1 MLFLGGDFSRWSVR
15 RLRWSG
21 FKTFVEKH
29 TRTALLWLGCV
40 LIAILPLGCI
50 KVNPTPDY
58 AHASALIAERTGSG
72 DVYDPQTESLIKDKI
87 SVLLADRL
95 TTAEAVQLAL
105 LNNRPFQSA
114 FHEIGVSRAEVVRSG
129 LLSNPSLFT
138 SARFPDGG
146 GRSNLTFGF
155 GQELA
160 DLWQIPIRKRIA
172 KAKLEQ
178 TVLSVVRR
186 AIDLAAD
193 VRIRCYQ
200 FLALLEAEK
209 IAQENL
215 TLVERSV
222 KLAEDRFHAGEVGQL
237 DVNLAKTNLL
247 DVKLKLIALKRQR
260 RIARADL
267 AWVLGLARWDLPWTL
282 IDDLPMEPLP
292 AINPDEWVLYAMRQR
307 LDAQAA
313 ALQTRAAEAEI
324 KRQYLSIIPSVTLGV
339 EGERQE
345 RRSLPGRKV
354 LADTA
359 RASVASGGLTAP
371 GIQSRGQRNLERSQ
385 IIDSLIGPTISLTL
399 PIWHQNQAE
408 IAKARFTAAQKRK
421 DYEALL
427 DIVANSVEASIVA
440 ARTADELVHFYKE
453 EALPL
458 ARANVEAA
466 RRAYGAG
473 EQSIVALIDAQR
485 TLITQLRDY
494 VDARRDYAIARAELQ
509 RAVGG
514 QMPTTPSTTQPAE
527 AEAGEQS
534 S

>member
-1 MLFLGGDFSRWSVR
+1 
-15 RLRWSG
+15 
-21 FKTFVEKH
+21 
-29 TRTALLWLGCV
+29 
-40 LIAILPLGCI
+40 
-50 KVNPTPDY
+50 
-58 AHASALIAERTGSG
+58 
-72 DVYDPQTESLIKDKI
+72 
-87 SVLLADRL
+87 
-95 TTAEAVQLAL
+95 
-105 LNNRPFQSA
+105 
-114 FHEIGVSRAEVVRSG
+114 
-129 LLSNPSLFT
+129 
-138 SARFPDGG
+138 
-146 GRSNLTFGF
+146 
-155 GQELA
+155 
-160 DLWQIPIRKRIA
+160 
-172 KAKLEQ
+172 
-178 TVLSVVRR
+178 
-186 AIDLAAD
+186 
-193 VRIRCYQ
+193 
-200 FLALLEAEK
+200 
-209 IAQENL
+209 
-215 TLVERSV
+215 VERSV

-247 DVKLKLIALKRQR
+247 DVKLKLIALKRKR
-260 RIARADL
+260 RIAHADL

-282 IDDLPMEPLP
+282 IDDLPMEPLS
-292 AINPDEWVLYAMRQR
+292 AIEPDEWVLYAMRQR

-345 RRSLPGRKV
+345 RKSLPGRKV
-354 LADTA
+354 FADTA

-408 IAKARFTAAQKRK
+408 IAKARFIAAQKRK

-453 EALPL
+453 ESLPL
-458 ARANVEAA
+458 ARANVESA

-527 AEAGEQS
+527 AGIGEQS